1 MNTKLVRIMGE
12 DVICDLLED
21 NNSYVEFSQPIVAV
35 PLPQEQGGRI
45 GFAPWSPLMSES
57 VESIRVDKKHV
68 VYVSDINDDMKQQ
81 YEQLFNR
88 VITPPKQGL
97 IL

>member
-12 DVICDLLED
+12 DVICDLLE
-21 NNSYVEFSQPIVAV
+21 NNESYVEFSQPIVAV
-35 PLPQEQGGRI
+35 PLPQEQGKI

-57 VESIRVDKKHV
+57 MEKIRVSKRHV
-68 VYVSDINDDMKQQ
+68 VYVVDINDDMKQQ

-88 VITPPKQGL
+88 VITSPKQGL